1 MLPEI
6 LAIALALIAGFVFLL
21 LKKRYRGLGLG
32 FAMCCVAVL
41 VGLWAIVQSRSSTA
55 AAIGILFLPFY
66 GLLSGLMAWGFAN
79 LRAQANR
86 ALRVLGWLCLC
97 ISLGAPIFLAYGGFH
112 SIALNQARDAKHAAD
127 TAEIER
133 HRRHINEA
141 LAHTPGYEAE
151 TIATLINEHAS
162 DRNFLLPALDNRF
175 VTPETLDRFAR
186 SDDFGIALT
195 AVRNR
200 NCPPQTLVRIY
211 RTHAYPD
218 YFFQTLA
225 AHENTPPETLTDL
238 YRRPATIQGLD
249 RSFARNPATPKA
261 ILADIAGKT
270 HETFVVQQLLQ
281 NPKLDCTLI
290 GAAEA
295 ALKRSERP
303 DDRFSIGRLQE
314 IKAGICASATDRQ

>member
-6 LAIALALIAGFVFLL
+6 LAIALALIAGLVFLL

-32 FAMCCVAVL
+32 FAMCSVAVL
-41 VGLWAIVQSRSSTA
+41 VGLWAIFQSRSST
-55 AAIGILFLPFY
+55 AAIGILFLPCY
-66 GLLSGLMAWGFAN
+66 GLLSGLMAWSFAN
-79 LRAQANR
+79 LRVQASR
-86 ALRVLGWLCLC
+86 AVRVLGWLCLC

-112 SIALNQARDAKHAAD
+112 SIALNQARDARHAAD

-133 HRRHINEA
+133 NRRHINEA
-141 LAHTPGYEAE
+141 LVRTPGHEAE

-175 VTPETLDRFAR
+175 VTAETLDRFAR
-186 SDDFGIALT
+186 SDDFGITLT
-195 AVRNR
+195 AARNR
-200 NCPPQTLVRIY
+200 NCPPEALAHIY

-218 YFFQTLA
+218 YLFQTLA
-225 AHENTPPETLTDL
+225 AHENTPAEILTDL
-238 YRRPATIQGLD
+238 YHRPATILGLD
-249 RSFARNPATPKA
+249 RSFARNPTTPKA

-270 HETFVVQQLLQ
+270 NETFVVQQLLQ

-290 GAAEA
+290 GPIEA

-303 DDRFSIGRLQE
+303 ADSFSIGRLQE
-314 IKAGICASATDRQ
+314 IKAGICASARDRQ